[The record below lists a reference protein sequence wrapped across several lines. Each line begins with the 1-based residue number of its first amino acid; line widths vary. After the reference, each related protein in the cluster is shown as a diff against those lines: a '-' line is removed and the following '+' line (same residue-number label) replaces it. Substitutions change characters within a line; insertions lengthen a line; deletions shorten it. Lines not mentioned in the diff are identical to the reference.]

1 MHFSNNVYYVVVKRT
16 LLLPQLAA
24 GNVSGLRHCS
34 ALLVVRSSSGHFVL
48 VRRAAEHDP
57 EHLGLRRHI
66 SCSVSSHNIQLPA
79 C

>member
-1 MHFSNNVYYVVVKRT
+1 M

-34 ALLVVRSSSGHFVL
+34 ALLVGRSSSGHFVL

-57 EHLGLRRHI
+57 EHLGLRRQI
-66 SCSVSSHNIQLPA
+66 AVLFSELLPLITSSCLPVSTLNY
-79 C
+79 